1 MKELKKYL
9 LSNWVWILIGFV
21 LLAIAYYRA
30 LGSPFIWDDH
40 LLIEQNP
47 AVLETG
53 AWKKIFHQNFWDL
66 PYIKRNSNGFYRPMI
81 IASFVSDAQTWGL
94 NPFGFH
100 LTNLVFHFANCLLV
114 FVLVKRSGTPT
125 HIAAL
130 SMVLFGAMPRLTE
143 SATWIAGRTDLL
155 ACFGAASSLALYA
168 HRPTDWRWRTASALA
183 LLFGLFS
190 KEVAL
195 AALPA
200 LIAYEWSSTRET
212 QKNVKSAVSNTIL
225 RLIPALCVTALY
237 FFLRLQIA
245 ISIKTPMTLTP
256 LKHVGIVLQALGTY
270 FWMLLTPLAPHL
282 AIGTTGIFETW
293 KIVLG
298 ALLLPGIFIAGFL
311 VLRRTLSPLKAS
323 LLSFGIVAILPVLH
337 LGMRPLVSDRF
348 LYLPW
353 FGLCAFLFSN
363 WKKIPEVTQKYV
375 AMACGL
381 IALSFVWGAH
391 QRNFLWQDEVRLW
404 QSTAEHALAISP
416 KNGAPHCELATALTH
431 RGKFR
436 ESLEHYERC
445 HNLEK
450 EFQNLYPDYRMPTPA
465 LANWALT
472 LSTLGINLEQ
482 AVRISRYAAE
492 AKPNEA
498 SYRFFC
504 AVVLSRALRFE
515 EADQEFHVALT
526 LYPNYSEAQT
536 ARQQTRQAAKI
547 WNQLPP
553 ENENELLEIRGQRGI
568 VYFLVGRI
576 ADANRTWIEIVNAPS
591 ADAKILK
598 KARSILQHQQR
609 VFGNTAETQ
618 ALGAA
623 IANRERLLSQGA
635 SSVIVPEKMSTEA
648 RPKVER

>member
-9 LSNWVWILIGFV
+9 LSNWIWIFIGFV
-21 LLAIAYYRA
+21 FLAIAYDRA
-30 LGSPFIWDDH
+30 LEVPFIWDDH

-53 AWKKIFHQNFWDL
+53 AWQKIFHQNFWDL
-66 PYIKRNSNGFYRPMI
+66 PYVKKDKSGFYRPMV

-100 LTNLVFHFANCLLV
+100 LTNLVFHFANCLLF
-114 FVLVKRSGTPT
+114 FVLVRRAGTPAYA
-125 HIAAL
+125 AAL
-130 SMVLFGAMPRLTE
+130 AMVLFGAMPRLTE

-155 ACFGAASSLALYA
+155 ACFGAASSLVLYA

-200 LIAYEWSSTRET
+200 LVAYEWSSTKET
-212 QKNVKSAVSNTIL
+212 QKNVKSAISNTIL
-225 RLIPALCVTALY
+225 RLFPALCVTALY

-245 ISIKTPMTLTP
+245 ISIKTPMTLPP
-256 LKHVGIVLQALGTY
+256 LEHVGIALQALGTY
-270 FWMLLTPLAPHL
+270 FWMLLTPLMPHL

-293 KIVLG
+293 KIILG
-298 ALLLPGIFIAGFL
+298 ALLFPGICMTGFL
-311 VLRRTLSPLKAS
+311 VLRRTFSPIQAAFLSL
-323 LLSFGIVAILPVLH
+323 GIVAIFPALH
-337 LGMRPLVSDRF
+337 LGLRSLTADRF

-353 FGLCAFLFSN
+353 FGLCAFLFSS
-363 WKKIPEVTQKYV
+363 WKTIPVSTHKYV
-375 AMACGL
+375 AVICGIL
-381 IALSFVWGAH
+381 ALSFVGSTR
-391 QRNFLWQDEVRLW
+391 QRNFVWQDEVRLW
-404 QSTAEHALAISP
+404 QSTAENALRLSP

-431 RGKFR
+431 RGKFQ

-445 HNLEK
+445 YKFER
-450 EFQNLYPDYRMPTPA
+450 EFQNLYPDYQILTSS
-465 LANWALT
+465 LTNWALT
-472 LSTLGINLEQ
+472 LSTLGTNLEQ
-482 AVRISRYAAE
+482 AVQISRYAVE

-498 SYRFFC
+498 AYRFFY

-515 EADQEFHVALT
+515 EAEQEFKTTLQ
-526 LYPNYSEAQT
+526 LYPDYGDAKT
-536 ARQQTRQAAKI
+536 ARQQTKRAGEI

-553 ENENELLEIRGQRGI
+553 EAENEPLSVRGQRGI

-576 ADANRTWIEIVNAPS
+576 ADANRIWIDIVNSPD
-591 ADAKILK
+591 ADTKTLEKAK
-598 KARSILQHQQR
+598 SILRHQQR

-618 ALGAA
+618 ALGQA
-623 IANRERLLSQGA
+623 IARREQNH
-635 SSVIVPEKMSTEA
+635 P
-648 RPKVER
+648 